1 MNFGTPVPLLVGIV
15 LILIAVGLFFLEKF
29 KPGYRRDSDTV
40 YSILFL
46 TVGIL
51 SLFQLNQ
58 EFLPS
63 FQLMIFAGMLISL
76 MIDNIRRRTPG
87 NTPLYQ
93 GNGGGG
99 NSGGNGGGG
108 GFRNSPDRP
117 SRSSRS
123 GFDDDFRAEVRAEFD
138 DEFIPMEESSRVRR
152 IRGGREG
159 ASARDNYQSA
169 YLDQLSE
176 DTREPRRAQSSG
188 TRRSSNSYSD
198 DDSQQFGGN
207 EEPRARR
214 RKQPLQLEG
223 DAIASTPDN
232 SGYSYGEER
241 PAKVEPSAS
250 GRRRGRSES
259 SLSSSSLP
267 EPEVPASGGSRSA
280 RRRSRGNGDSSAQRV
295 RPLDGDYVDYK
306 PLGTQP
312 PSSDDDF
319 DNSGN
324 FDDNPGS
331 FR

>member
-1 MNFGTPVPLLVGIV
+1 VNFGTPVPLLVGIV
-15 LILIAVGLFFLEKF
+15 LILIAVGLFFLDKF
-29 KPGYRRDSDTV
+29 KPGYKRDSDTV
-40 YSILFL
+40 YSVLFL

-93 GNGGGG
+93 GGSG
-99 NSGGNGGGG
+99 NSGGNGGG

-117 SRSSRS
+117 SRSSRA
-123 GFDDDFRAEVRAEFD
+123 GFEDDYRSEVRAEFD

-176 DTREPRRAQSSG
+176 DTREPRRAPSSG
-188 TRRSSNSYSD
+188 TRRSSSAYSD
-198 DDSQQFGGN
+198 DDSQQYGGG
-207 EEPRARR
+207 EEPRPRR

-223 DAIASTPDN
+223 DAIAAAPDN

-241 PAKVEPSAS
+241 PAKVEPSTS

-259 SLSSSSLP
+259 SVSASLP
-267 EPEVPASGGSRSA
+267 EAEVPVSGSSRSA
-280 RRRSRGNGDSSAQRV
+280 RRRSRGNGGDSSAPRV

-306 PLGTQP
+306 PLGTPKP

>member
-15 LILIAVGLFFLEKF
+15 LILMAVGLFFLDKF
-29 KPGYRRDSDTV
+29 KPGYKRDSDTV
-40 YSILFL
+40 YSALILL
-46 TVGIL
+46 VGIL
-51 SLFQLNQ
+51 CFADLGLN
-58 EFLPS
+58 LLVS
-63 FQLMIFAGMLISL
+63 FQLMVFAGMLIAL
-76 MIDNIRRRTPG
+76 MVENIRRRTPG

-93 GNGGGG
+93 GSSGGG
-99 NSGGNGGGG
+99 NNGGNGG

-123 GFDDDFRAEVRAEFD
+123 GFEDDFRSEVRAEFD

-159 ASARDNYQSA
+159 SSARDNYQSA

-188 TRRSSNSYSD
+188 ARRPSSSYSD
-198 DDSQQFGGN
+198 DDSQQYGGG

-223 DAIASTPDN
+223 DAIASTPEN

-241 PAKVEPSAS
+241 PAKVEPSTS

-267 EPEVPASGGSRSA
+267 EPEVPASGSSRSA
-280 RRRSRGNGDSSAQRV
+280 RRRSRGNGDSSAPRV

>member
-40 YSILFL
+40 YSVLFL

-87 NTPLYQ
+87 NTSLYQ
-93 GNGGGG
+93 GNGGSGGG
-99 NSGGNGGGG
+99 NGGG

-117 SRSSRS
+117 SRSSRAS
-123 GFDDDFRAEVRAEFD
+123 FEDDFRSEVRAEFD

-159 ASARDNYQSA
+159 ASVRDNYQSA

-176 DTREPRRAQSSG
+176 DTREPRRAQSSS

-198 DDSQQFGGN
+198 DDSQQQYGGG

-223 DAIASTPDN
+223 DAIAAPEN
-232 SGYSYGEER
+232 SSYSYGEER
-241 PAKVEPSAS
+241 PAKGEPSAS

-259 SLSSSSLP
+259 SLSLSSLP
-267 EPEVPASGGSRSA
+267 EAEVPASGSSRSA
-280 RRRSRGNGDSSAQRV
+280 RRRSRGNGDSSAPRV

-306 PLGTQP
+306 PLGTP
-312 PSSDDDF
+312 KPHSSDDDF